1 MFTVLGSDM
10 EIRVGRFI
18 LLCMI
23 CALWTARTESLDGA
37 TSTEDIETTAPDEDI
52 EINAPTASDEEDDNN
67 NPLILGN
74 LSLCQNVVDNV
85 FLPFVGDCNKYYL
98 CRSGQ
103 AIELRCEWPYEFDAA
118 TQSCVSPG
126 KANCL
131 PTCKAFHF
139 STFSYQRTC
148 TKYVLCYY
156 GHPVLRE
163 CQDDLQ
169 YNPKTDRCD
178 FPQNVDCV
186 ESECSIYFNAY
197 HLRYVPSKSSCEKYF
212 LCGNGIPRAQ
222 TCSTGLHFS
231 TKCNCC
237 DIPSNSNCQLK
248 SPSSTRSNWFKDILQ
263 ILQIP
268 AQRRL
273 NYQPVSPK
281 PSEVVCP
288 PEGVHFYVHET
299 RPDAYHYCAMG
310 HGLVLECSPGLWFD
324 LAVKE
329 CREPK
334 NVGHQN

>member
-1 MFTVLGSDM
+1 M
-10 EIRVGRFI
+10 
-18 LLCMI
+18 
-23 CALWTARTESLDGA
+23 WTARTESLDGA
-37 TSTEDIETTAPDEDI
+37 TSAGDEITPTTAPDEDI
-52 EINAPTASDEEDDNN
+52 ETVFGEEDGNN
-67 NPLILGN
+67 SPLILGN
-74 LSLCQNVVDNV
+74 LSLCHNVVDNV

-98 CRSGQ
+98 CRCEFRPNNLYKPIAILRFFNPPAGQ
-103 AIELRCEWPYEFDAA
+103 SIELQCEWPYQFDAA
-118 TQSCVSPG
+118 TQSCVNPG
-126 KANCL
+126 QANCL
-131 PTCKAFHF
+131 PTCKPFHF

-169 YNPKTDRCD
+169 YNSKTDRCD

-197 HLRYVPSKSSCEKYF
+197 HLRYVASKSSCEKYF
-212 LCGNGIPRAQ
+212 LCGNGIPKEQ

-248 SPSSTRSNWFKDILQ
+248 SRSPTRSNLFKDILH
-263 ILQIP
+263 ILEMP
-268 AQRRL
+268 AQRRQ
-273 NYQPVSPK
+273 NSQPISLK

-288 PEGVHFYVHET
+288 SEGVHFYAHET

-310 HGLVLECSPGLWFD
+310 HGLVLECSQGLWFD
-324 LAVKE
+324 PSVKE

-334 NVGHQN
+334 NVGH